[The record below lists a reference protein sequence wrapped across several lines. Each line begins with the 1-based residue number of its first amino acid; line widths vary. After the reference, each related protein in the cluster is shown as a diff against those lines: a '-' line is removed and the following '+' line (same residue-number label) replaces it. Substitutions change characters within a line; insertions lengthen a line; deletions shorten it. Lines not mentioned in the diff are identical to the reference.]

1 MLFRSFDLLKIS
13 TLKFLVLKA
22 HVGILDNNDIRFGQ
36 RICVIDK
43 RWRNRDRVC
52 FQIRIVVI
60 EGAHGEQLIPIP
72 RAAEIELVLYS
83 ISVGR

>member
-13 TLKFLVLKA
+13 TLEFLVLKA
-22 HVGILDNNDIRFGQ
+22 HVTILDNNDVRFGHC
-36 RICVIDK
+36 ICAIDK
-43 RWRNRDRVC
+43 RWRNRHRIS

-60 EGAHGEQLIPIP
+60 KSAHGEQLIPIP
-72 RAAEIELVLYS
+72 RAAEIELVLYF

>member
-1 MLFRSFDLLKIS
+1 MLFRSFDLLKVS

-22 HVGILDNNDIRFGQ
+22 HIGILDNNDISFGH
-36 RICVIDK
+36 RICAIDK

-60 EGAHGEQLIPIP
+60 KSAHGEQLIAIS
-72 RAAEIELVLYS
+72 RAAEIELVLYFV
-83 ISVGR
+83 SVGR